1 MTPLPDKLLELAKRV
16 DRNVPRHGD
25 PEQFHVEKS
34 EIVSELKK
42 VSREMGTEQ
51 GA

>member
-1 MTPLPDKLLELAKRV
+1 MTPLPDKLLEMAKRV
-16 DRNVPRHGD
+16 DRNMPRHGD
-25 PEQFHVEKS
+25 PEGFHVEKS

-42 VSREMGTEQ
+42 VSREMGAEP